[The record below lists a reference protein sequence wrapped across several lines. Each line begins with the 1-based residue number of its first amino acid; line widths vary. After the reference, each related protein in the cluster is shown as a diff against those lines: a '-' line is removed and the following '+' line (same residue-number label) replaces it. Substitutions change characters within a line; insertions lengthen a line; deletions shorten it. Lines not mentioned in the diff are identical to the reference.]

1 MAKKSLACPIP
12 RKLIQLSLEEDLG
25 SGDITTQALFSKKSP
40 KVEGIFLAKEALIV
54 AGLPIV
60 EAVFKKINP
69 KIKFKILKKEGSAIE
84 EDEHIATVTGSAA
97 SLLTAE
103 RTALN
108 FLQQLSGV
116 ATQTYLF
123 TKMVE
128 GTGAKI
134 LDTRK
139 TLPGWRNIQKY
150 AVRMGGGF
158 NHRFGLFDAYLIK
171 DNHLALYGSISE
183 AIQAVRKHN
192 EYISRSHGPE
202 LYPKRNNLIRGPKG
216 PSFSRDKK
224 KRKIEVEVT
233 NLPQLE
239 EALTEMPD
247 WILLDN
253 MTLEDMRLACIMN
266 EGRTILEASGN
277 VNLENVRAV
286 AETGVDYIS
295 VGALTHSAAA
305 VDISLEIE

>member
-1 MAKKSLACPIP
+1 MKKGQTCPIP
-12 RKLIQLSLEEDLG
+12 SKLIQLAFEEDLG
-25 SGDITTQALFSKKSP
+25 KGDITTQALFAKKSP

-60 EAVFKKINP
+60 QAVFKKINP
-69 KIKFKILKKEGSAIE
+69 KLKFKILKKEGSDCEEGDEIAI
-84 EDEHIATVTGSAA
+84 VTGSAA

-158 NHRFGLFDAYLIK
+158 NHRIGLFDAYLIK

-192 EYISRSHGPE
+192 EHISRAHGTE
-202 LYPKRNNLIRGPKG
+202 LHPKRNNLIRGPKG

-239 EALTEMPD
+239 EALTERPD

-253 MTLEDMRLACIMN
+253 MTLEDMRLACIIN
-266 EGRTILEASGN
+266 EGKTILEASGN

-305 VDISLEIE
+305 VDISLEIN

>member
-1 MAKKSLACPIP
+1 MKKGQTCPIP
-12 RKLIQLSLEEDLG
+12 SKLIQLAFEEDLG
-25 SGDITTQALFSKKSP
+25 AGDITTRALFPKNTP

-60 EAVFKKINP
+60 QAVFKKINS
-69 KIKFKILKKEGSAIE
+69 KLKFKILKKEGSSCEEGDEIAI
-84 EDEHIATVTGSAA
+84 VTGSAA

-139 TLPGWRNIQKY
+139 TLPGWRAIQKY
-150 AVRMGGGF
+150 AVRMGGGH
-158 NHRFGLFDAYLIK
+158 NHRMGLFDAYLVK
-171 DNHLALYGSISE
+171 DNHLALYGSITE
-183 AIQAVRKHN
+183 AIQALRKHN
-192 EYISRSHGPE
+192 
-202 LYPKRNNLIRGPKG
+202 
-216 PSFSRDKK
+216 KK
-224 KRKIEVEVT
+224 KRKMEIEVT
-233 NLPQLE
+233 NLIQLE
-239 EALTEMPD
+239 EALAHRPD

-253 MTLEDMRLACIMN
+253 MTLEDMRLASMIN
-266 EGRTILEASGN
+266 QGRAVLEASGN
-277 VNLENVRAV
+277 VNLDNVRAV
-286 AETGVDYIS
+286 AETGVNYIS
-295 VGALTHSAAA
+295 IGALTHSAAA
-305 VDISLEIE
+305 VDISLEIEPLQ